1 VKLPRLAVLAV
12 ALGLMASACTQ
23 AVSGTPSQT
32 TSSGSPATSP
42 TPTSPT
48 ATPSGQPASAFHLT
62 DCTSTIKNQLKAP
75 DALQGKLQ
83 VGCGTLSVPLDYGRP
98 HGPQIDLAVAKIHDT
113 DDTSPIG
120 TLFLNPGGPG
130 EPGYSFA
137 LSYLAQLPVAISS
150 RFDIVAFDPRGTGKS
165 TPINC
170 LTDAQRE
177 QAWSADVD
185 ASTPSGLARAKALAA
200 QMGQR
205 CKARLGSSLQYFN
218 TVNAARDINQ
228 IRLALHQK
236 KINYLGF
243 SYGTELGWT
252 YLHMFPKTARAF
264 VLDGAVDPDTSGTA
278 QSANQI
284 GGFEVAF
291 GQFRAWCQKLSACQQ
306 IGDPRQLLQ
315 QAVSAAQQQ
324 PLQTTLNG
332 RTVNS
337 GTVYLATQAALY
349 QRQAWQALAV
359 GLYQAA
365 VQGNATVFARIA
377 DLYEGRN
384 ANGHFNNSLD
394 ALNTYSC
401 NDSPVQHTS
410 DSELL
415 KTAQQW
421 VQKYPDFGRPS
432 SGEVVGCYGWPAPRT
447 PVPDPKAAT
456 PSKVLVV
463 GNTHDPATPYRGA
476 QDLAR
481 DLGNAELL
489 SWDGQGHTSYREGST
504 CVDSA
509 VNQYLLA
516 LKLPPPNTLCPAK

>member
-1 VKLPRLAVLAV
+1 
-12 ALGLMASACTQ
+12 
-23 AVSGTPSQT
+23 
-32 TSSGSPATSP
+32 
-42 TPTSPT
+42 
-48 ATPSGQPASAFHLT
+48 
-62 DCTSTIKNQLKAP
+62 
-75 DALQGKLQ
+75 
-83 VGCGTLSVPLDYGRP
+83 
-98 HGPQIDLAVAKIHDT
+98 
-113 DDTSPIG
+113 
-120 TLFLNPGGPG
+120 
-130 EPGYSFA
+130 
-137 LSYLAQLPVAISS
+137 
-150 RFDIVAFDPRGTGKS
+150 
-165 TPINC
+165 
-170 LTDAQRE
+170 
-177 QAWSADVD
+177 
-185 ASTPSGLARAKALAA
+185 
-200 QMGQR
+200 
-205 CKARLGSSLQYFN
+205 
-218 TVNAARDINQ
+218 
-228 IRLALHQK
+228 
-236 KINYLGF
+236 
-243 SYGTELGWT
+243 
-252 YLHMFPKTARAF
+252 MFPKTARAF

>member
-1 VKLPRLAVLAV
+1 VKFPRLAAVTVAV
-12 ALGLMASACTQ
+12 ALVAAGCTQ
-23 AVSGTPSQT
+23 TVSGTPQGAT
-32 TSSGSPATSP
+32 GSSGSQPSP
-42 TPTSPT
+42 TP
-48 ATPSGQPASAFHLT
+48 TPSGQPAKSFQLK
-62 DCTSTIKNQLKAP
+62 DCTSSVQGELKAP
-75 DALQGKLQ
+75 ASIKSKLQ
-83 VGCGTLSVPLDYGRP
+83 VACGTLAVPLDYSRP
-98 HGPQIDLAVAKIHDT
+98 QGPRIDLAVARIHDT
-113 DDTSPIG
+113 DDKSPIG
-120 TLFLNPGGPG
+120 TLLVNPGGPG

-137 LSYLAQLPVAISS
+137 LGYLAQLPVSITS

-170 LTDAQRE
+170 LNDAQRE
-177 QAWSADVD
+177 QAWSAYVD
-185 ASTPSGLARAKALAA
+185 ASTPSGLAQAKSLAT

-205 CKARLGSSLQYFN
+205 CQAQLGSSLPYFN

-264 VLDGAVDPDTSGTA
+264 VLDGAVDPDTKGTT

-284 GGFEVAF
+284 AGFEVAF
-291 GQFRAWCQKLSACQQ
+291 GQFRNWCQHLKACQPV
-306 IGDPRQLLQ
+306 GDPRQLLQ

-324 PLQTTLNG
+324 PLATTLNG
-332 RTVNS
+332 RTVNV

-359 GLYQAA
+359 GLYNA
-365 VQGNATVFARIA
+365 VHGDATIFAKIA
-377 DLYEGRN
+377 DLYEGRS
-384 ANGHFNNSLD
+384 ASGHFNNSLD

-401 NDSPVQHTS
+401 NDSPVDHTS
-410 DSELL
+410 TAEQL
-415 KTAQQW
+415 KLAQQW
-421 VQKYPDFGRPS
+421 VTKYPDFGRSS
-432 SGEVVGCYGWPAPRT
+432 SGEVVGCAGWPAKRT
-447 PVPDPKAAT
+447 PVPNPKAAT

-489 SWDGQGHTSYREGST
+489 SWDGQGHTSYREGSS

-509 VNQYLLA
+509 VNNYLLQ